1 MCRSDLDIRCSSG
14 VQSLAGGDGL
24 WMRGKPPRAARTGEG
39 MNTLLWI
46 VQIILA
52 GVFLFTGFS
61 KIFAYGQVVKVVE
74 ARSKAGR
81 IGMSRGQAVAVGLL
95 EIAGAAG
102 VLVPVDVWP
111 PDVFLRLAATGLG
124 LLMVA
129 AAIYHVR
136 RQESAAL
143 SVTLFL
149 LALFVIVG
157 RWPR

>member
-1 MCRSDLDIRCSSG
+1 MGSEGR
-14 VQSLAGGDGL
+14 
-24 WMRGKPPRAARTGEG
+24 RGG
-39 MNTLLWI
+39 MNTLLW
-46 VQIILA
+46 VAQIILA

-81 IGMSRGQAVAVGLL
+81 IRLSRGQAVVVGLL
-95 EIAGAAG
+95 EIAGAVG
-102 VLVPVDVWP
+102 VLVPMDVWP
-111 PDVFLRLAATGLG
+111 PYVFLRLAATGLG

-136 RQESAAL
+136 RQESAAP
-143 SVTLFL
+143 SITLFL

>member
-1 MCRSDLDIRCSSG
+1 
-14 VQSLAGGDGL
+14 
-24 WMRGKPPRAARTGEG
+24 

-52 GVFLFTGFS
+52 GIFLFTGFS
-61 KIFAYGQVVKVVE
+61 KIFAFDRVVKVVE
-74 ARSKAGR
+74 ARTKAGP
-81 IGMSRGQAVAVGLL
+81 IGMSPGQAALVGLA
-95 EIAGAAG
+95 EILGAAA

-111 PDVFLRLAATGLG
+111 PYVFLRLAAAGLA

-129 AAIYHVR
+129 AGIYHIR
-136 RQESAAL
+136 RQESAAP
-143 SVTLFL
+143 SITLFL

>member
-1 MCRSDLDIRCSSG
+1 LG
-14 VQSLAGGDGL
+14 VL
-24 WMRGKPPRAARTGEG
+24 GKPPDLRAGKAGTG

-46 VQIILA
+46 VQITLA

-74 ARSKAGR
+74 ARSKAGP
-81 IGMSRGQAVAVGLL
+81 IGMSRGQAVLVGLA
-95 EIAGAAG
+95 EVAGAAA
-102 VLVPVDVWP
+102 VLVPMDVWP
-111 PDVFLRLAATGLG
+111 PYVFLRLAAAGLA

-129 AAIYHVR
+129 AGIYHIR
-136 RQESAAL
+136 RQESAAP
-143 SVTLFL
+143 SISLFL

>member
-1 MCRSDLDIRCSSG
+1 
-14 VQSLAGGDGL
+14 
-24 WMRGKPPRAARTGEG
+24 

-46 VQIILA
+46 AQIILA

-74 ARSKAGR
+74 ARSKAGP
-81 IGMSRGQAVAVGLL
+81 IGMSRGQAVLVGLV
-95 EIAGAAG
+95 EVAGAVA

-111 PDVFLRLAATGLG
+111 PYVFLRLAAAGLA

-129 AAIYHVR
+129 AGIYHIR
-136 RQESAAL
+136 RQESAAP
-143 SVTLFL
+143 SITLFL

>member
-1 MCRSDLDIRCSSG
+1 
-14 VQSLAGGDGL
+14 
-24 WMRGKPPRAARTGEG
+24 

-46 VQIILA
+46 AQIILA

-74 ARSKAGR
+74 ARSKAGP
-81 IGMSRGQAVAVGLL
+81 IGMSRGQSVLVGLA
-95 EIAGAAG
+95 EVAGAAG

-111 PDVFLRLAATGLG
+111 PYILLRLATAGLA

-129 AAIYHVR
+129 AGIYHIR
-136 RQESAAL
+136 RQESAAP
-143 SVTLFL
+143 SISLFL

>member
-1 MCRSDLDIRCSSG
+1 MG
-14 VQSLAGGDGL
+14 VL
-24 WMRGKPPRAARTGEG
+24 GKPPDLRAGKAGKG

-46 VQIILA
+46 VQITLA
-52 GVFLFTGFS
+52 GVYLFTGFS

-74 ARSKAGR
+74 ARSKAGP
-81 IGMSRGQAVAVGLL
+81 IGMSRGQAVLVGLV
-95 EIAGAAG
+95 EVAGAVA

-111 PDVFLRLAATGLG
+111 PYVFLRLAAAGLA

-129 AAIYHVR
+129 AGIYHIR
-136 RQESAAL
+136 RQESAAP
-143 SVTLFL
+143 SITLFL

>member
-1 MCRSDLDIRCSSG
+1 
-14 VQSLAGGDGL
+14 
-24 WMRGKPPRAARTGEG
+24 

-74 ARSKAGR
+74 AHSKSGSF
-81 IGMSRGQAVAVGLL
+81 GLSRFPATLMGLL
-95 EIAGAAG
+95 EIAGAVG
-102 VLVPVDVWP
+102 ILIPVDLWP
-111 PDVFLRLAATGLG
+111 PDIFLRLAAAGLA

-129 AAIYHVR
+129 TGIYHIR
-136 RQESAAL
+136 RQESAAP
-143 SVTLFL
+143 SVVLFL
-149 LALFVIVG
+149 MAIFVIVG

>member
-1 MCRSDLDIRCSSG
+1 
-14 VQSLAGGDGL
+14 
-24 WMRGKPPRAARTGEG
+24 

-52 GVFLFTGFS
+52 SLFLFTGFS
-61 KIFAYGQVVKVVE
+61 KIFAYGQVVKAVE

-81 IGMSRGQAVAVGLL
+81 IGMSRMQAVLVGLV
-95 EIAGAAG
+95 EIAGASA

-111 PDVFLRLAATGLG
+111 PYILLRLACGWLALV
-124 LLMVA
+124 MVGA
-129 AAIYHVR
+129 GIYHIR
-136 RQESAAL
+136 RQESAAP
-143 SVTLFL
+143 SITLFL

>member
-1 MCRSDLDIRCSSG
+1 
-14 VQSLAGGDGL
+14 
-24 WMRGKPPRAARTGEG
+24 
-39 MNTLLWI
+39 MNTLLW
-46 VQIILA
+46 VAQIILA
-52 GVFLFTGFS
+52 GVFLFAGFS

-81 IGMSRGQAVAVGLL
+81 VGMSRAQAVVVGLL

-111 PDVFLRLAATGLG
+111 PYVFLRLAAGGLG
-124 LLMVA
+124 LLMVGTG
-129 AAIYHVR
+129 IYHIR
-136 RQESAAL
+136 RQESAAPDV
-143 SVTLFL
+143 SLFL